1 MKFTD
6 RLLLVR
12 RPPVVVQFLSG
23 MIGIVESFAD
33 HGDDRP
39 TNEAKWL
46 LLSGREWK
54 DRIRPGKSGR
64 ARRAPFLPQRNLCD
78 HFSRLLIVRVH
89 QDHVHV
95 AIVLGLNADDAAS
108 ERIPADLVSGPCAA
122 AWNHARTSPIKNFR
136 GRDGLNLAA
145 VRR

>member
-1 MKFTD
+1 MDFPD
-6 RLLLVR
+6 RLLLIR

-78 HFSRLLIVRVH
+78 HFSRLLIVRVY
-89 QDHVHV
+89 QNHVHV
-95 AIVLGLNADDAAS
+95 AVVFGLYADDAAR
-108 ERIPADLVSGPCAA
+108 ERIPANFISGPRAA
-122 AWNHARTSPIKNFR
+122 ARTH
-136 GRDGLNLAA
+136 
-145 VRR
+145 